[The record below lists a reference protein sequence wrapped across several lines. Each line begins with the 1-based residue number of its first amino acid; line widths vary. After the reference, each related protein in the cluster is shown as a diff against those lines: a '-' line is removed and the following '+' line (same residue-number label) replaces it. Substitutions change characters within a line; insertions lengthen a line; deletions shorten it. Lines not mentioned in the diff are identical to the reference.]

1 MSPPSLK
8 FFGVFSKRGF
18 FLAPFLLDSDKGA
31 FGKFF
36 LPAAAFF
43 AGMMLDAWETRFVL
57 GWSGLSKNGLEAADV
72 KELLGQFVEVVGTKA
87 VGGSFNAVGSLPLG
101 EQVDAELWDEALKL
115 AYAPQLHDCFEPVA
129 VAA

>member
-43 AGMMLDAWETRFVL
+43 AGMMLEAWETRFVL
-57 GWSGLSKNGLEAADV
+57 GWSGLSHGAKKSSRQEESAKSSIV
-72 KELLGQFVEVVGTKA
+72 
-87 VGGSFNAVGSLPLG
+87 
-101 EQVDAELWDEALKL
+101 
-115 AYAPQLHDCFEPVA
+115 
-129 VAA
+129 